1 MLSLTLASKARRWET
16 TMPVSDHLKRNDMPL
31 LLTIPEA
38 ALRLRCGRSM
48 IYKLSA
54 EKRLQLV
61 KVGKLSRITSESTDR
76 LVHILI
82 REKENA
88 D

>member
-1 MLSLTLASKARRWET
+1 
-16 TMPVSDHLKRNDMPL
+16 
-31 LLTIPEA
+31 
-38 ALRLRCGRSM
+38 M

-61 KVGKLSRITSESTDR
+61 KVGKSSRITTESTER
-76 LVHILI
+76 LVDILI

-88 D
+88 E